1 MAHTS
6 HPVRIGTL
14 AIEVY
19 SYVSVVGKW
28 FSFGRN
34 ENYDEG
40 IRLHQAGQYLDAI
53 QQFKICLSSD
63 PDPSTRERARS
74 YIAGALGRLARE
86 EVAKGN
92 WTEALHYL
100 DEAISL
106 RPGFADL
113 RILRAQVFRALKRDE
128 DRMFEI
134 RFALDLNPK
143 YGFAILQDAI
153 FKLENGD
160 RKGGLSR
167 LKEAI
172 AADPRLDSKLYRE
185 ATELLQTG
193 SEAESLA
200 KLDQVVPVLK
210 TDPEEIA
217 RAADELAHDGRWR
230 DAEEGYRRALEIAPR
245 FADIRCKHGQVL
257 LQLDE
262 VEQAIA
268 EFREAVT
275 INPRYADAYAF
286 LGIAYRRAGQEDDA
300 VGAFR
305 AALEVD
311 PAHIVASQEI
321 ERRI

>member
-74 YIAGALGRLARE
+74 YMAGGLGKLARG
-86 EVAKGN
+86 EVALQN

-100 DEAISL
+100 DDAIAL
-106 RPGFADL
+106 RPAFADL

-153 FKLENGD
+153 LKLESGD
-160 RKGGLSR
+160 REAGQAR
-167 LKEAI
+167 LREAVD
-172 AADPRLDSKLYRE
+172 ADPRLDSDIYRE
-185 ATELLQTG
+185 AMALLQSG
-193 SEAESLA
+193 SEAESLS
-200 KLDQVVPVLK
+200 KLGLVVPVLK
-210 TDPEEIA
+210 TDPEDIA
-217 RAADELAHDGRWR
+217 RAADQQAHEGRWH
-230 DAEEGYRRALEIAPR
+230 DAEEGYRRALEVAPR

-257 LQLDE
+257 LQIDE
-262 VEQAIA
+262 LEQAVA

-286 LGIAYRRAGQEDDA
+286 LGIAYRRLGQEDDA
-300 VGAFR
+300 LGAFR

-311 PAHIVASQEI
+311 PAHVIAAQEI
-321 ERRI
+321 ERTR

>member
-1 MAHTS
+1 ML
-6 HPVRIGTL
+6 IGTL
-14 AIEVY
+14 PNEVY
-19 SYVSVVGKW
+19 SDVSVVGKW

-40 IRLHQAGQYLDAI
+40 IRLHQAGKYLDAI

-74 YIAGALGRLARE
+74 YIAGALGKLARA
-86 EVAKGN
+86 EVVKGV
-92 WTEALHYL
+92 WSQALHYL
-100 DEAISL
+100 DDAVAI

-113 RILRAQVFRALKRDE
+113 RILRAQIFRALKRDE

-134 RFALDLNPK
+134 QFALDLNPR
-143 YGFAILQDAI
+143 YGFAILHDGI
-153 FKLENGD
+153 FKIEHGELDSGIE
-160 RKGGLSR
+160 R
-167 LKEAI
+167 LREAI
-172 AADPRLDSKLYRE
+172 GADPRLDSDLYRE
-185 ATELLQTG
+185 AMALLGKG
-193 SEAESLA
+193 SPAEAIE
-200 KLDQVVPVLK
+200 KLNDVVPVLK
-210 TDPEEIA
+210 TDPEDLA
-217 RAADELAHDGRWR
+217 RSADAHAHEGRWS
-230 DAEEGYRRALEIAPR
+230 DAEEGYRRALELAPR

-262 VEQAIA
+262 VGQAIA

-286 LGIAYRRAGQEDDA
+286 LGIAYRRAGQGVEALD
-300 VGAFR
+300 AFR

-311 PAHIVASQEI
+311 PAHVIAGQEI

>member
-1 MAHTS
+1 M
-6 HPVRIGTL
+6 G
-14 AIEVY
+14 
-19 SYVSVVGKW
+19 VVGKW
-28 FSFGRN
+28 FSFGKN

-74 YIAGALGRLARE
+74 YMAGALGRLAKQ
-86 EVAKGN
+86 EVAKSR

-100 DEAISL
+100 DDAIAL
-106 RPGFADL
+106 RPAFADL
-113 RILRAQVFRALKRDE
+113 RILRAQVFHALKRDE
-128 DRMFEI
+128 DKNFEI

-153 FKLENGD
+153 EMLEGGD
-160 RKGGLSR
+160 RESGLTR
-167 LKEAI
+167 LRDAV
-172 AADPRLDSKLYRE
+172 AADPRLDSDLYRE
-185 ATELLQTG
+185 ALALWQSG

-200 KLDQVVPVLK
+200 RFRKVVPVLR

-217 RAADELAHDGRWR
+217 RAADELAHDGRWQ
-230 DAEEGYRRALEIAPR
+230 DAEEGYRRALEVAPR

-286 LGIAYRRAGQEDDA
+286 LGIAYRRAGQKDDA

-311 PAHIVASQEI
+311 PAHVVASQEI
-321 ERRI
+321 ERRV